1 MNRLKSNIEMIK
13 IIYRVDRRAVQ
24 SESQIISYLILV
36 DTKW

>member
-1 MNRLKSNIEMIK
+1 MNRPNSNTEMIK
-13 IIYRVDRRAVQ
+13 IIYRVDQRAVQ